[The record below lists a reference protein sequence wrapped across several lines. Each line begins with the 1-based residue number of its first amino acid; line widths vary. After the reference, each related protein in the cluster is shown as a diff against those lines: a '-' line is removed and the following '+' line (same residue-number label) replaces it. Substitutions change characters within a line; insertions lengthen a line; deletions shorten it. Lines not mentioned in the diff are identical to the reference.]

1 MNKAIL
7 FDLDGVLVDAC
18 DWHYEALNAALITK
32 QKQPIT
38 RDLHLTVYNGLPT
51 HIKLNML
58 GISED
63 EAKDINRLKQL
74 YTLSTIRKHAKI
86 MPEKIEMYKHIK
98 ACGYKIACVTNSIR
112 ETAEEMLKE
121 TGQLEYMDLLITNE
135 DVRNNKP
142 APDCYNIA
150 IQRLNADPS
159 QTIIV
164 EDSPKGIEAAK
175 ASEVGTCFI
184 VKNTTEVNL
193 NTIGSLLRN
202 SLL

>member
-32 QKQPIT
+32 QKQPIS

-86 MPEKIEMYKHIK
+86 MPEKIEMHKHIK

-135 DVRNNKP
+135 DVTNNKP